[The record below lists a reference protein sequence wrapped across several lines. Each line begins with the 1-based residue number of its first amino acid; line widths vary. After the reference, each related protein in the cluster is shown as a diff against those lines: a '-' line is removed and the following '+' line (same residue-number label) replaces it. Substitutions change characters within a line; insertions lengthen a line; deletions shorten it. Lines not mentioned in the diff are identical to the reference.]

1 MTVENIRR
9 TQRQEKERSQPVR
22 IVLTLITISV
32 EDFKDREKRYYRELL
47 LLRSCRKRLHYCTVE
62 EMWLAWKKIF
72 LWAFKNLDRHLLTAL
87 QRPRCDQ
94 TVH

>member
-32 EDFKDREKRYYRELL
+32 EDFTDREKRYYRELL
-47 LLRSCRKRLHYCTVE
+47 LLRSCRKRLHVHYYRGNVAGVE
-62 EMWLAWKKIF
+62 EDLS
-72 LWAFKNLDRHLLTAL
+72 LG
-87 QRPRCDQ
+87 
-94 TVH
+94 V